1 MLIDVGMPVIHR
13 NVAYNC
19 RVAFFNRKLL
29 LIRPK
34 MANCD
39 DDNYR
44 ESRWFTAWTKVRLIT
59 TPYYTHFPPH
69 FISLPFTLLLVSS
82 N

>member
-1 MLIDVGMPVIHR
+1 MLIDVGMPVMHR

-19 RVAFFNRKLL
+19 RVAFLNRKIL

-44 ESRWFTAWTKVRLIT
+44 ETRWFTPWMKVS
-59 TPYYTHFPPH
+59 
-69 FISLPFTLLLVSS
+69 FIE
-82 N
+82 